1 MKVQK
6 HCFLAAAT
14 LAAALAAPAAMAI
27 PVTLTKLTGL
37 SGDNPA
43 NTAVFRAD
51 LSSIGGIIQSISI
64 ADNSLGL
71 PGAAGQFSGFD
82 LDAIKISQTLC
93 ATAACAGSA
102 ASVSVFDFLAGTFF
116 TPGTQAAPIEP
127 KLFGTGAGGTTVNN
141 AVATLGAFDGDSDT
155 GNPDGFLSLGF
166 GGSIGFNLTSALDL
180 TLGNYYLYFGEV
192 GDNGEA
198 AAGSITVSSTPI
210 GVPEPGMLGLL
221 ALGLLAVRSVSRRKV

>member
-1 MKVQK
+1 MKK
-6 HCFLAAAT
+6 NCFLAAAT
-14 LAAALAAPAAMAI
+14 LAATLAAPAALAI

-43 NTAVFRAD
+43 ATAVFRAD

-64 ADNSLGL
+64 TDSSLGL
-71 PGAAGQFSGFD
+71 PGSAGQFSGFD

-93 ATAACAGSA
+93 ASAACASSA
-102 ASVSVFDFLAGTFF
+102 AGLSLFDFIGGTFF
-116 TPGTQAAPIEP
+116 TPGSQAAPVAP
-127 KLFGTGAGGTTVNN
+127 KLFGTGPGGTTVNN

-155 GNPDGFLSLGF
+155 VNPDGFLSLGF

-198 AAGSITVSSTPI
+198 AASAITVSSTPI

-221 ALGLLAVRSVSRRKV
+221 ALSLLGVRSIVRRKA

>member
-1 MKVQK
+1 MKRS
-6 HCFLAAAT
+6 FLAATA
-14 LAAALAAPAAMAI
+14 LAAALSAPAAMAI
-27 PVTLTKLTGL
+27 PVTLTKLSGV

-43 NTAVFRAD
+43 ATAVFRAD

-71 PGAAGQFSGFD
+71 PGSAGQFSGFD
-82 LDAIKISQTLC
+82 LDAIKISQTFCTSATC
-93 ATAACAGSA
+93 ASG
-102 ASVSVFDFLAGTFF
+102 ASGLSLFDFLAGTFF
-116 TPGTQAAPIEP
+116 TAGTQATPIEP
-127 KLFGTGAGGTTVNN
+127 KLFGTGASGTTVNN

-155 GNPDGFLSLGF
+155 VNPDGFLSLGF

-180 TLGNYYLYFGEV
+180 SMGSYYLYFGEV

-221 ALGLLAVRSVSRRKV
+221 ALGLLGARAVSRRKG